1 MQAGLSGK
9 GPSGS
14 GLSGKGPSGS
24 GLSGKGPSG
33 QILTVYPM
41 PVDWNTGDA
50 NQVDS
55 QLPHI
60 CQAVTLT
67 VAPLAPCGHRQGIAF
82 GLAHLRSAYRGG
94 ALGAICSA
102 ALQAEFSLGN
112 DDQGAARHRPSR
124 RHGTGPA
131 SHGPHCAAPAYRAH
145 PPARSGERRAKQTA
159 ALLTER
165 FDSIR
170 PLESFG

>member
-1 MQAGLSGK
+1 
-9 GPSGS
+9 
-14 GLSGKGPSGS
+14 
-24 GLSGKGPSG
+24 
-33 QILTVYPM
+33 M

-112 DDQGAARHRPSR
+112 DDQGAARHRPSQPPA
-124 RHGTGPA
+124 RHARTA
-131 SHGPHCAAPAYRAH
+131 QPHCAAPAHRAH
-145 PPARSGERRAKQTA
+145 PPDRVSAELSK
-159 ALLTER
+159 
-165 FDSIR
+165 
-170 PLESFG
+170 PLRC